1 MLLSRL
7 SLLVFLGAGA
17 STVHAAGY
25 ALIEQSVTGLGRAFS
40 GSAAVADDASTIF
53 FNPAGLTQ
61 LDRAELNLGMNF
73 IAPYA
78 KFDNNGSTLP
88 ATLGGGPL
96 NGENSGDA
104 GENAFLPNFYYAHPI
119 NEKVVLGLGI
129 GAPFGLVTD
138 YGDNWVGRY
147 HARKSDLKTININ
160 PSLGFK
166 ATEKLSL
173 GVGINLQYADIEL
186 SQAVDFGAACAQT
199 FAADPMGPLAPI
211 AGACAQPQNF
221 DGQAKVAADDWS
233 WGYNLGLTYQFTEA
247 TRMGLSYRSKITH
260 DLEGKGKFRV
270 PNDPNVQAV
279 ATNTGFQNGDAEG
292 QVTLPESVSVALHH
306 QINNQWA
313 IMADASWT
321 RWSQFDELRIE
332 SDIQRLNSE
341 KPQDWE
347 NAMRYGLGVEYQ
359 HNQKWTWRAGVAYDE
374 TPVPNAQRRTARIPD
389 NDRKWIAFGA
399 SYAYSENLVIDAAYA
414 HLFMSDSK
422 IDDRNEQDYRL
433 TGEYRTHVDLVGVQM
448 RWLFD

>member
-7 SLLVFLGAGA
+7 SLFILLGVGA

-25 ALIEQSVTGLGRAFS
+25 ALIEQSITGLGRAFS

-61 LDRAELNLGMNF
+61 LDSAELNLGMNF

-78 KFDNNGSTLP
+78 KFDNQGSTLP
-88 ATLGGGPL
+88 NGAPL
-96 NGENSGDA
+96 AGEEGGDA
-104 GENAFLPNFYYAHPI
+104 AENALLPNFYYAQPL
-119 NEKVVLGLGI
+119 NDKTVLGLGI
-129 GAPFGLVTD
+129 GSSFGLVTD

-147 HARKSDLKTININ
+147 HARKSDLKTVYLN
-160 PSLGFK
+160 PSIGFK

-173 GVGINLQYADIEL
+173 GAGITVQYADIEL
-186 SQAVDFGAACAQT
+186 SQAVDFGT
-199 FAADPMGPLAPI
+199 FSGNPTLS
-211 AGACAQPQNF
+211 QSL
-221 DGQAKVAADDWS
+221 DGQAKVLADDWG
-233 WGYNLGLTYQFTEA
+233 WGYNLGLTYQFTDA
-247 TRMGLSYRSKITH
+247 TRMGVSYRSKIVH

-270 PNDPNVQAV
+270 PNDPTAQAV
-279 ATNTGFQNGDAEG
+279 ATGGGFQNGDVEG
-292 QVTLPESVSVALHH
+292 RVTLPESVSVALHH
-306 QINNQWA
+306 QINSQWA
-313 IMADASWT
+313 VMADASWT
-321 RWSQFDELRIE
+321 RWSRFEELRIE
-332 SDIQRLNSE
+332 SDVQRLNSE

-347 NAMRYGLGVEYQ
+347 NAMRYGLGLEYQ
-359 HNQKWTWRAGVAYDE
+359 HNDKWAFRTGVAYDE
-374 TPVPNAQRRTARIPD
+374 SPVPNAQRRTPRIPD

-399 SYAYSENLVIDAAYA
+399 SYAYSENLIIDAAYA

-433 TGEYRTHVDLVGVQM
+433 LGEYRTHVDIVGVQM